1 MGYSPFK
8 SLTTLY
14 ALIKA
19 GKIKVVVRGDEK
31 RKKYF
36 IQGKDIVTFA
46 ESQKITITQT
56 DAKPVQ
62 KNGSKAKR

>member
-8 SLTTLY
+8 SLSTLY

-19 GKIKVVVRGDEK
+19 GKIKVVVRGDEN

-36 IQGKDIVTFA
+36 IQGKDIITFA
-46 ESQKITITQT
+46 ESQKVTISQSNV
-56 DAKPVQ
+56 KPVQ
-62 KNGSKAKR
+62 KDGSKAKR

>member
-56 DAKPVQ
+56 DVKPVQ